1 MDRSE
6 LGVSGLLPTGMATLL
21 LADVEGSTRLWETQ
35 PDEMTA
41 ALARLNQTVSEV
53 IAAYGG
59 VRPVEQG
66 EGDSFVAAFARASD
80 AVACA
85 LELQRAPLAPIRLR
99 IGVHT
104 GEVQLRDEG
113 NYAGSTINRTARL
126 RDLAHGGQTVLSGAT
141 DDMVVDRLPAG
152 AWLTDLGTHPLRD
165 LPRPER
171 VVQLCHPDLRDDF
184 PPLRTPKSVGAHN
197 LPVQLTTFVGREA
210 EIGEVRQL
218 LADNR
223 LVTLTGAG
231 GAGKTRL
238 AVEIAARIAPE
249 FGDGVWYVDLA
260 PITHPAVVPV
270 TVARALGLPD
280 QPGRSTMDTLLR
292 FVRDRQLLI
301 VLDNCEHLLD
311 ASAELVVALLAGAPG
326 LTVLATSRE
335 PIGVTGE
342 ATWRV
347 PSLSVADAA
356 IELFADRA
364 RLAQTGFTI
373 SSDNAAAVAEICGRL
388 DGMPLA
394 IELAAARVRALS
406 LAEILEGLHD
416 RFRLLTGGART
427 AVRRQQTL
435 RASVDWSHAL
445 LSEPERVLFRRLAVF
460 LAGFDLDAAQ
470 AVAGGG
476 DVERYQVLDQLT
488 LLVDKSLVVAEN
500 ASGRTRYRLL
510 ETVRQY
516 ALEKLAESGEAD
528 AVRSRHRDHYTAM
541 AALLDAPARTDYERR
556 VEQAEEEMDNLRAAF
571 VWSLETGDVG
581 RSLELATSLQPLWFT
596 RGRIR
601 EGLAW
606 FDAALT
612 GGDATSSRGG
622 GRSAR
627 AGARRQSGAR
637 RMGGRQVQHGSGP
650 TSPGDRPRSG

>member
-1 MDRSE
+1 MNRSE
-6 LGVSGLLPTGMATLL
+6 LGLSRLLPTGMATLL

-35 PDEMTA
+35 PDEMTV
-41 ALARLNQTVSEV
+41 ALAGLNRTVSAV

-66 EGDSFVAAFARASD
+66 EGDSFVVAFTRASD

-85 LELQRAPLAPIRLR
+85 LELQQAPLAPIRLR

-104 GEVQLRDEG
+104 GEVQLRDDG

-141 DDMVVDRLPAG
+141 EDMVVDRLPPG

-171 VVQLCHPDLRDDF
+171 VVQLCHPDLRGDF
-184 PPLRTPKSVGAHN
+184 PPLRTPKSVGVHN
-197 LPVQLTTFVGREA
+197 LPVQLTSLVGREA
-210 EIGEVRQL
+210 EIGDVRQL

-223 LVTLTGAG
+223 LVALTGAG

-260 PITHPAVVPV
+260 PVTHPAVVPV

-292 FVRDRQLLI
+292 FVRDRHMLV
-301 VLDNCEHLLD
+301 VLDNCEHVLD

-335 PIGVTGE
+335 PVGVSGE

-373 SSDNAAAVAEICGRL
+373 SSDNAAVVAEICGRL
-388 DGMPLA
+388 YCMPLG
-394 IELAAARVRALS
+394 IEFAAAIVRALS
-406 LAEILEGLHD
+406 LD
-416 RFRLLTGGART
+416 
-427 AVRRQQTL
+427 
-435 RASVDWSHAL
+435 
-445 LSEPERVLFRRLAVF
+445 VF
-460 LAGFDLDAAQ
+460 
-470 AVAGGG
+470 
-476 DVERYQVLDQLT
+476 
-488 LLVDKSLVVAEN
+488 
-500 ASGRTRYRLL
+500 
-510 ETVRQY
+510 
-516 ALEKLAESGEAD
+516 
-528 AVRSRHRDHYTAM
+528 
-541 AALLDAPARTDYERR
+541 
-556 VEQAEEEMDNLRAAF
+556 
-571 VWSLETGDVG
+571 
-581 RSLELATSLQPLWFT
+581 
-596 RGRIR
+596 I
-601 EGLAW
+601 
-606 FDAALT
+606 
-612 GGDATSSRGG
+612 
-622 GRSAR
+622 
-627 AGARRQSGAR
+627 
-637 RMGGRQVQHGSGP
+637 
-650 TSPGDRPRSG
+650 